1 MDYPSLTSPRDL
13 ATGWL
18 LGSGPGGPLDD
29 PLRSIARARAL
40 TELIEAHYRE
50 AKRQLGD
57 DSAEVGSLARLMDE
71 VHDHETRMSR
81 ALLSAAA
88 LDAEDD
94 TAG

>member
-18 LGSGPGGPLDD
+18 LGSGPSGSLDE
-29 PLRSIARARAL
+29 PLRSVARARAL

-50 AKRQLGD
+50 AKRHLGD
-57 DSAEVGSLARLMDE
+57 DSPEVGSLARLMDE

-81 ALLSAAA
+81 ALLSSAAPD
-88 LDAEDD
+88 DADD
-94 TAG
+94 STG